1 MEVGMCAPDVSPH
14 PWATQIT
21 PCPMHPVSRVDR
33 LLPEM
38 LNVSRTAWYSCC
50 SHSMRAVGQ
59 AEVLKDHVANTSN
72 KICVSGRPS
81 TGSGPGEKKFS
92 APPPRHSKGEPAKN
106 LYNKSEILSAAGWL
120 GLDLKGANLCNGQIT
135 VLPREI
141 KTYATYWGPRP
152 R

>member
-1 MEVGMCAPDVSPH
+1 MCAPDVSPH

-92 APPPRHSKGEPAKN
+92 APPPPPATARANRLKIFTIN
-106 LYNKSEILSAAGWL
+106 QKYCQLQGDLGW
-120 GLDLKGANLCNGQIT
+120 T
-135 VLPREI
+135 
-141 KTYATYWGPRP
+141 
-152 R
+152 